1 MSLKVNLVGKNCNH
15 FLKSRC
21 ISELFWNSLK
31 KTNAQVLP
39 FFLQSFSCVSDEQP
53 YLKTTGLY
61 GDLLL
66 LSTLFHFFYFI
77 ISAPLHMFVFQ
88 FLHLFF
94 FFYVLAQVFGL
105 PWWLSGKESTC
116 NVGNEDS
123 IPWLGIFPGEGN
135 GNPLQYSCLENPM
148 DRGAWWATVH
158 GITKNRTRLSN

>member
-1 MSLKVNLVGKNCNH
+1 MKN
-15 FLKSRC
+15 
-21 ISELFWNSLK
+21 
-31 KTNAQVLP
+31 TNAQVLL

-61 GDLLL
+61 RSFTFIYFVLLF
-66 LSTLFHFFYFI
+66 LFHNQCSLPYICFPISPTFF
-77 ISAPLHMFVFQ
+77 
-88 FLHLFF
+88 FF
-94 FFYVLAQVFGL
+94 FFYVLSQVFGL

-123 IPWLGIFPGEGN
+123 IPWLGISPGEGI

-148 DRGAWWATVH
+148 DRGAWWAIVH